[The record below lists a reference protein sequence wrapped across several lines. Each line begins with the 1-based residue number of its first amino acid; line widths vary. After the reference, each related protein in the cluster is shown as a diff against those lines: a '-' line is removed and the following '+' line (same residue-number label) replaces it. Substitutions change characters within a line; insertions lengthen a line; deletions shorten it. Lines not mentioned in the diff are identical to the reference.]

1 MPAFPRLLP
10 TPLLWIVALSLLAL
24 GTLLWG
30 TTQGLAPFY
39 YSTMC
44 VLGYIAYRGDRG
56 PKVQAWLQ
64 TLPGPPLL
72 RALLLGYAAVMA
84 EESLVGTSYALN
96 EGFTLAIWADRVSQF
111 IAFNLLAF
119 TGAILGLT
127 LAVHLMPGLS
137 RWHLLIAG
145 GWGIFAERSYLLFL
159 SNPIAGLLIAGPN
172 IAVYSIILAPLV
184 LSMPGHDAPGSG
196 RRPWAPLVAWA
207 LMLLISLP
215 AVALLMYLRSTYPA
229 TFPDCEYIACA

>member
-1 MPAFPRLLP
+1 MLL
-10 TPLLWIVALSLLAL
+10 TLIGLW
-24 GTLLWG
+24 
-30 TTQGLAPFY
+30 
-39 YSTMC
+39 
-44 VLGYIAYRGDRG
+44 
-56 PKVQAWLQ
+56 
-64 TLPGPPLL
+64 
-72 RALLLGYAAVMA
+72 
-84 EESLVGTSYALN
+84 
-96 EGFTLAIWADRVSQF
+96 

-159 SNPIAGLLIAGPN
+159 SNPIAGALISGPN

-215 AVALLMYLRSTYPA
+215 ALAVVIR
-229 TFPDCEYIACA
+229 